1 MKLLAK
7 VGSLALLAAVA
18 GGVVA
23 GCSGSETKSPGA
35 AKEGAANS
43 VGLALQ
49 PVAGVTINTVHF
61 VVTKAGVTAP
71 VLEGDLP
78 TPGTASTF
86 NVGLP
91 IPVGTDYTLSLSGV
105 SVESAA
111 ITCTGSVGPFAVTP
125 NQTTKL
131 TTTFACTDANKGAID
146 NHVTVTTDACPR
158 LSVDY
163 IVVTPNSANVGST
176 IATFSKATDLDGRP
190 LSYAW
195 TIGTASVGSFTAATS
210 ANTTFTCNAAG
221 ADVPLTITASNGQ
234 CSKKLTTTISCN
246 NVLCGNGAKDPG
258 EQCDASAGDAKC
270 KPDCTLAVCGNG
282 VLETPF
288 EACDPSP
295 ADIGNCKADC
305 TIRPKVC
312 GDTFITG
319 DEQCDGTNIPASAP
333 PGSTCKADC
342 TLSTPSVVVCG
353 DNTVSGDE
361 VCDPKLTVNNCGR
374 DCKAITSQACTD
386 CDNGSECVDFVD
398 CFQLSG
404 NAAAGTPGAG
414 TPKAQLCNET
424 LDCVRD
430 SGCAAGGNGIIKC
443 YCGTANAADC
453 QNGLANGAC
462 KAEIEKGLETTAFA
476 QISQRLKSPQF
487 GGGIALARIDCEQQV
502 CKAACGL
509 N

>member
-18 GGVVA
+18 GGAIA

-49 PVAGVTINTVHF
+49 PVAGVTINTVHY
-61 VVTKAGVTAP
+61 VVTKAGVATP

-78 TPGTASTF
+78 TNGTAATF
-86 NVGLP
+86 NFGLP
-91 IPVGTDYTLSLSGV
+91 IPVGTDYSLSLSGV
-105 SVESAA
+105 SVESSA
-111 ITCTGSVGPFAVTP
+111 ITCTGAVGPFNVTP
-125 NQTTKL
+125 NQTAKL

-163 IVVTPNSANVGST
+163 LVVTPNAANVGST
-176 IATFSKATDLDGRP
+176 IGTFSKATDLDGKTVT
-190 LSYAW
+190 YAW
-195 TIGTASVGSFTAATS
+195 KIGTASVGSFAAATS
-210 ANTTFTCNAAG
+210 ANTTFTCNGAG
-221 ADVPLTITASNGQ
+221 VDVPLTITASNGQ
-234 CSKKLTTTISCN
+234 CSKTLATTVSCN
-246 NVLCGNGAKDPG
+246 NVACGNGQHDAG

-270 KPDCTLAVCGNG
+270 KADCTLAVCGNG
-282 VLETPF
+282 IVEAPF
-288 EACDPSP
+288 EACDAPS
-295 ADIGNCKADC
+295 DLGNCTATC
-305 TIRPKVC
+305 TVRPKVC

-319 DEQCDGTNIPASAP
+319 DEQCDGTTLPA
-333 PGSTCKADC
+333 GSPAGTTCDAQCKIHVPD
-342 TLSTPSVVVCG
+342 VVLCG
-353 DNTVSGDE
+353 DNKVGGAE

-374 DCKAITSQACTD
+374 DCLAITSAACLA
-386 CDNGSECVDFVD
+386 CDNASECVDFVD
-398 CFQLSG
+398 CGQLSG
-404 NAAAGTPGAG
+404 NGAAGTPGAG
-414 TPKAQLCNET
+414 IPKINMCNET

-443 YCGTANAADC
+443 YCGTANVADC
-453 QNGLANGAC
+453 QSGLANGAC
-462 KAEIEKGLETTAFA
+462 KAEIERGLETTLFS
-476 QISQRLKSPQF
+476 QISLRLKSPQYAA
-487 GGGIALARIDCEQQV
+487 GIAMARVDCEQSS

>member
-18 GGVVA
+18 GGAVA

-35 AKEGAANS
+35 AKEGTANS

-131 TTTFACTDANKGAID
+131 TTTFACTDANKGSLD

-163 IVVTPNSANVGST
+163 LVVTPNAANVGST
-176 IATFSKATDLDGRP
+176 IGTFTKATDLDGRP
-190 LSYAW
+190 ITYAW
-195 TIGTASVGSFTAATS
+195 SIADASVGSFAAATS
-210 ANTTFTCNAAG
+210 ASTTFACAG
-221 ADVPLTITASNGQ
+221 AGKDIALTITADNGQ
-234 CSKKLTTTISCN
+234 CHKSLSTTISCN
-246 NVLCGNGAKDPG
+246 NVECGNGKHDPG
-258 EQCDASAGDAKC
+258 EECDATAGDAKC
-270 KPDCTLAVCGNG
+270 KANCKFAVCGNG
-282 VLETPF
+282 DVETP
-288 EACDPSP
+288 
-295 ADIGNCKADC
+295 I
-305 TIRPKVC
+305 
-312 GDTFITG
+312 
-319 DEQCDGTNIPASAP
+319 EQCDPTPADPNNCTPDCQIRVKKCADGFLEAGEPCDGTLFPPGTPPGATCAPDCSSANIPDVPVCKDGKVTAP
-333 PGSTCKADC
+333 
-342 TLSTPSVVVCG
+342 
-353 DNTVSGDE
+353 E
-361 VCDPKLTVNNCGR
+361 VCDTPFTVNNCGA
-374 DCKAITSQACTD
+374 DCLAISTPACLA
-386 CDNGSECVDFVD
+386 CDNASECVDFVD
-398 CFQLSG
+398 CNQVTG
-404 NAAAGTPGAG
+404 NTAAGKSKSA
-414 TPKAQLCNET
+414 LCNDT

-443 YCGTANAADC
+443 YCGTANATDC

-462 KAEIEKGLETTAFA
+462 KTQLEQGLETTVFM
-476 QISQRLKSPQF
+476 QISQRLKSPQY
-487 GGGIALARIDCEQQV
+487 GAGVAMARVDCEQQV
-502 CKAACGL
+502 CKSQCGL